1 MYVGI
6 VDCGGQNFFCLS
18 MRFLSSI
25 LDAEAKEEEE
35 NAGRRFTIFT
45 SDASCIKMYVCAPI
59 LEF

>member
-1 MYVGI
+1 MAK
-6 VDCGGQNFFCLS
+6 NFFCLS

-25 LDAEAKEEEE
+25 LDAEAKEEEEE

-45 SDASCIKMYVCAPI
+45 SDASCIKMYVCALI

>member
-1 MYVGI
+1 MAKNI
-6 VDCGGQNFFCLS
+6 FCLS

-25 LDAEAKEEEE
+25 LDAEAKEEE

-45 SDASCIKMYVCAPI
+45 SDASCIKMYVCALI

>member
-1 MYVGI
+1 MAK
-6 VDCGGQNFFCLS
+6 NFFCLS

-35 NAGRRFTIFT
+35 EENAGKRFTIFT
-45 SDASCIKMYVCAPI
+45 SDASCIKMYVCALF

>member
-1 MYVGI
+1 MAK
-6 VDCGGQNFFCLS
+6 NFFCLS

-25 LDAEAKEEEE
+25 LDAEAKQEEE

-45 SDASCIKMYVCAPI
+45 SDASCIKMYVCALI